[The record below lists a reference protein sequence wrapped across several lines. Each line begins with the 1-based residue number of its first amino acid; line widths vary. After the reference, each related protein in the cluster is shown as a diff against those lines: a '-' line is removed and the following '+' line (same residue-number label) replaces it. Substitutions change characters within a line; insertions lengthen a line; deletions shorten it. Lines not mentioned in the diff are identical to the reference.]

1 MPETASDHLFDD
13 SAIVGTGRLL
23 GDWPITAPTLV
34 EVPATDQPTV
44 APQAEQLP
52 FDSDEMRSAA

>member
-1 MPETASDHLFDD
+1 MPETASDQLFDD
-13 SAIVGTGRLL
+13 SAVVGTGRLL

-34 EVPATDQPTV
+34 EVPTATAKPT

>member
-1 MPETASDHLFDD
+1 MPETVDQLFDD

-34 EVPATDQPTV
+34 EVPATAEPAT

-52 FDSDEMRSAA
+52 LDSDEMRSAA